1 MLIHTVYFWLRKDLD
16 GDKYTEF
23 RLSLET
29 MRGIKH
35 AEAMYIGT
43 PAKTAERPVVDTSYD
58 FALTVIVK
66 DIAAHDAYQA
76 DPIHTA
82 FINDNKDYWK
92 KVKIYD
98 AD

>member
-43 PAKTAERPVVDTSYD
+43 PAKTAKRPVVDTSYD

-66 DIAAHDAYQA
+66 DIAAHDAYQE
-76 DPIHTA
+76 DPLHQA
-82 FINDNKDYWK
+82 FIANNKELWK
-92 KVKIYD
+92 RVKIYD